1 MNASIANDEFT
12 TTDPSQP
19 SIAKVRESKTPAE
32 LLAIIEALALENRSL
47 RDEVT
52 QLAEFKHLAYRDTLT
67 GLHNR
72 RSFDERL
79 DEEWARCGRYGRT
92 MSLVLIDLNDFKSIN
107 DQAGHAKGD
116 EVLRF
121 VGQALQETCR
131 TCDVACRFGGDEFAL
146 LLPDT
151 DAEGAEAL
159 MERVVARLYTEDAVL
174 ELPSGLR
181 LSISYGVVDTLE
193 VQSPEEMFEEA
204 DEAMYERKRLS
215 KVA

>member
-1 MNASIANDEFT
+1 MNATIANDEFT
-12 TTDPSQP
+12 TEDQNRVSNGRKGH
-19 SIAKVRESKTPAE
+19 SPAE

-47 RDEVT
+47 RDEVN
-52 QLAEFKHLAYRDTLT
+52 QLEEFKHLAYRDTLT

-79 DEEWARCGRYGRT
+79 EEEWARCGRYERT
-92 MSLVLIDLNDFKSIN
+92 MSLVLIDLNDFKPIN
-107 DQAGHAKGD
+107 DEAGHAKGD

-121 VGQALQETCR
+121 VGRVLQETCR

-159 MERVVARLYTEDAVL
+159 MERVVARLYTEDSVL
-174 ELPSGLR
+174 QLPSNLR
-181 LSISYGVVDTLE
+181 LAISYGVVDTIDSE
-193 VQSPEEMFEEA
+193 SPEEMFEAA

>member
-12 TTDPSQP
+12 TEDQNL
-19 SIAKVRESKTPAE
+19 VSKGRQGHTPAE
-32 LLAIIEALALENRSL
+32 LLAIIEALAVENRSL
-47 RDEVT
+47 RDEVN
-52 QLAEFKHLAYRDTLT
+52 QLEEFKHLAYRDTLT

-92 MSLVLIDLNDFKSIN
+92 MSLVLIDLNDFKPIN

-121 VGQALQETCR
+121 VGHVLQETCR
-131 TCDVACRFGGDEFAL
+131 TCDIACRFGGDEFAL

-159 MERVVARLYTEDAVL
+159 MERVVARLYTEDSVL
-174 ELPSGLR
+174 ELPSNLR
-181 LSISYGVVDTLE
+181 LAISYGVVDTLDS
-193 VQSPEEMFEEA
+193 QSPEEMFEAA